1 MSRRGMTAG
10 GCAGPPH
17 RAGSAHHREEI
28 PVRKILLLSA
38 LLFAHLPALA
48 ADETYAVIVGGNRVG
63 HVKVA
68 IDGDTRTI
76 DYDVK
81 NNGRGPTI
89 AETLRLGDDGLP
101 VAWTITGATT
111 FGSKVDETFERRGA
125 RARWKDSAGAGEARV
140 EGTTVYVGQSAS
152 PWALGLYARA
162 LRADEDRKLP
172 ALPGGELMLGEGE
185 ALEVGTGD
193 ARITVRVNVL
203 SGLNFDPSYLLL
215 DETGALFAVISA
227 RGTTVR
233 AGYEAEDERLRELAA
248 RLSRER
254 HEELQRKTAKRFDAP
269 VRITNVRIFD
279 PATMALTGPHSVVVR
294 GHRIAGVQPADAPA
308 TPGEVSIDGEGGT
321 LVPGLYEMHAHTG
334 QGGTLLNVAAGVTSS
349 RDMGNDNAVLD
360 ALIDAIE
367 AGKVAGPRIARSG
380 FIEGRSP
387 FNSNNGILVGSE
399 AEALDAVR
407 WYAARGFHQVKLYN
421 SMNPKWSAAAVAEA
435 HRLGLRATGHVPAFS
450 NADAMIEAG
459 YDELTH
465 INQIMLG
472 WVLGPEEDTRT
483 LLRLTALRR
492 LATLDL
498 QSPKVRRTLD
508 LIVERKVAVEP
519 TIAIH
524 ENLLLNQSGEI
535 PRGVADIF
543 DHMPPEWQRSARQA
557 WTDMSA
563 PGDREAYAGAWKAL
577 LATVREMRER
587 GVFLIPG
594 TDLGGAL
601 AYHRELMLFAEIGFT
616 PAETLRRA
624 TLDMAAYL
632 GQDQELGSIARGK
645 LADFFLVPGDPTK
658 DLGEL
663 RRIRMVVKDGTVYF
677 PAEVYP
683 HFGIKP
689 FASAPVVTGP

>member
-1 MSRRGMTAG
+1 MRML
-10 GCAGPPH
+10 
-17 RAGSAHHREEI
+17 
-28 PVRKILLLSA
+28 V
-38 LLFAHLPALA
+38 LLFALAGALPLA
-48 ADETYAVIVGGNRVG
+48 AAEESYSVVTGGNRVG
-63 HVKVA
+63 HVKVTV
-68 IDGDTRTI
+68 DGDQYRI

-101 VAWTITGATT
+101 LAWTITGSTT
-111 FGSKVDETFERRGA
+111 FGSKVDETWA
-125 RARWKDSAGAGEARV
+125 RTGDKASWKDSAGEGTATV
-140 EGTTVYVGQSAS
+140 EGPHIYVGQSAS

-162 LRADEDRKLP
+162 LRADADRRLP
-172 ALPGGELMLGEGE
+172 ALPGGELMLTDGET
-185 ALEVGTGD
+185 LEVGAD
-193 ARITVRVNVL
+193 AARIRVQVQVL
-203 SGLNFDPSYLLL
+203 SGLNFDPSYLAL
-215 DETGALFAVISA
+215 DESGTLFAVLSP
-227 RGTTVR
+227 RSVVVR
-233 AGYEAEDERLRELAA
+233 EGYEAEVDRLRALAE
-248 RLSRER
+248 RMSRER
-254 HEELQRKTAKRFDAP
+254 HEDLQRKTARRWDAP
-269 VRITNVRIFD
+269 VRVRNVRVFD
-279 PATMALTGPHSVVVR
+279 PATLALTGPQSVVFR
-294 GHRIAGVQPADAPA
+294 GNRIAGVQPADAAA

-334 QGGTLLNVAAGVTSS
+334 QGGTLLNVVAGVTSS

-360 ALIDAIE
+360 ALIAAIE

-387 FNSNNGILVGSE
+387 FNSNNGILVGSQD
-399 AEALDAVR
+399 EALAAVR

-421 SMNPKWSAAAVAEA
+421 SMNPAWSAAAVAEA
-435 HRLGLRATGHVPAFS
+435 HRLGLRATGHVPAFT

-483 LLRLTALRR
+483 LLRLTALKR

-498 QSPKVRRTLD
+498 QSPRVRRTMD

-524 ENLLLNQSGEI
+524 ENLLLNQTGEI
-535 PRGVADIF
+535 PSGVADIF
-543 DHMPPEWQRSARQA
+543 ANMPPEWQRNVRQA

-563 PGDREAYAGAWKAL
+563 PGDREAYAGAWEKL

-594 TDLGGAL
+594 TDLGGGL
-601 AYHRELMLFAEIGFT
+601 AYHRELMLFEQVGYT

-645 LADFFLVPGDPTK
+645 LADFFLVPGDPTR
-658 DLGEL
+658 DLAEL
-663 RRIRMVVKDGTVYF
+663 RRIRMVVKNGTVYF

-689 FASAPVVTGP
+689 FAEALAVVAP